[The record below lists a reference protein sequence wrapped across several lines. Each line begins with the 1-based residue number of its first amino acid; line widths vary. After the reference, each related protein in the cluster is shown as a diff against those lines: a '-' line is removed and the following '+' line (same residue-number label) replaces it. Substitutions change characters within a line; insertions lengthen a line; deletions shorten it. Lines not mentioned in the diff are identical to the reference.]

1 MTELL
6 APAGSFAA
14 LKAALAN
21 GATAVYLGGKTFS
34 ARAFADNFTL
44 EEIREAVRLAH
55 FWDAKV
61 YVALNTLVSDEEM
74 MSAIFYAG
82 ELYRAGVDAVI
93 VQDLG
98 LLMLLRIAL
107 PDLPVHASTQMSIHN
122 ASGCQLLKM
131 MGVERVILAR
141 ELSLKDM
148 KLVLII

>member
-55 FWDAKV
+55 F
-61 YVALNTLVSDEEM
+61 
-74 MSAIFYAG
+74 G
-82 ELYRAGVDAVI
+82 
-93 VQDLG
+93 
-98 LLMLLRIAL
+98 MLKSMW
-107 PDLPVHASTQMSIHN
+107 P
-122 ASGCQLLKM
+122 
-131 MGVERVILAR
+131 
-141 ELSLKDM
+141 
-148 KLVLII
+148 

>member
-74 MSAIFYAG
+74 MSAIFYG
-82 ELYRAGVDAVI
+82 RRIIPCRCRCCHRAGF
-93 VQDLG
+93 
-98 LLMLLRIAL
+98 
-107 PDLPVHASTQMSIHN
+107 
-122 ASGCQLLKM
+122 
-131 MGVERVILAR
+131 RVIDAATDRLA
-141 ELSLKDM
+141 
-148 KLVLII
+148 